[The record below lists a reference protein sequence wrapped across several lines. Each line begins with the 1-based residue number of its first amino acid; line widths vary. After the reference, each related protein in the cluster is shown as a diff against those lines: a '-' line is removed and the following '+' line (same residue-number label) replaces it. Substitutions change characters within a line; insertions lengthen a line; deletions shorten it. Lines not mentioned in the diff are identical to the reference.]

1 MSWFKSKMLGL
12 VATIGLSGGVASAQE
27 ASQSDDVGAKNK
39 QTEMT
44 TTPKKQTV
52 GECTEQIDINQKVY
66 EQKVKEHYDHMLDPQ
81 RFYEYMRNDPVL
93 KKDYDYKRNDPDD
106 NDVTVGE
113 CIEQIVI
120 NQKLNEHIRNN
131 PEARKKFS
139 DVYDNNFD
147 ALKNN
152 IMGGRW
158 QEFNSAEEYTAN
170 LITQFVYG
178 FSQEQIENNQKLWE
192 NIKNNPENRKKFL
205 DAYDNNF
212 AAHKD
217 SIMAVRWQKFNDAK
231 EYIANLIAQFE
242 AFRAHAYW
250 DPKGRCWTVGYGN
263 TIMPDG
269 SKVTAACVIRTPQ
282 EGLSMLLG
290 HVEKDANR
298 IIEHI
303 PLELAKCDQEVAAIF
318 SGCYNF
324 GTGPFVGKDGKR
336 TTLTED
342 AICFFSLRTEGAK
355 EAFAERF
362 RAHCK
367 SSGKREQVLYER
379 RCFEEQ
385 LLGYTDQKTGD
396 FVICIVPLEQLKYSQ
411 LGSVY
416 AAKGDPSL
424 MASICQSRYCGEGG
438 MRRAVNEQ
446 LSQMDR
452 RHTYAASK
460 QSVRKAQAKAE
471 KYAAKKK
478 NKSSG
483 AKSTAKT
490 GSKASKPTN
499 SSAPKSKMRTQ
510 ARSGRGGR

>member
-1 MSWFKSKMLGL
+1 MSLKSRILALTAALGMY
-12 VATIGLSGGVASAQE
+12 GGAASAQE
-27 ASQSDDVGAKNK
+27 APRDDDAGAKNK

-44 TTPKKQTV
+44 TTPKKQSV
-52 GECTEQIDINQKVY
+52 D
-66 EQKVKEHYDHMLDPQ
+66 
-81 RFYEYMRNDPVL
+81 
-93 KKDYDYKRNDPDD
+93 
-106 NDVTVGE
+106 
-113 CIEQIVI
+113 
-120 NQKLNEHIRNN
+120 
-131 PEARKKFS
+131 
-139 DVYDNNFD
+139 
-147 ALKNN
+147 
-152 IMGGRW
+152 
-158 QEFNSAEEYTAN
+158 
-170 LITQFVYG
+170 VYG

-192 NIKNNPENRKKFL
+192 HIKNNPDARKRFL

-212 AAHKD
+212 EAHKD
-217 SIMAVRWQKFNDAK
+217 SIMAVRWQKFNNAK

-242 AFRAHAYW
+242 HFRPRAYW
-250 DPKGRCWTVGYGN
+250 DPKGKCWTVGYGN

-269 SKVTAACVIRTPQ
+269 SRVTAACVITTPEQ
-282 EGLSMLLG
+282 GLSMLLG

-298 IIEHI
+298 ILEHI

-367 SSGKREQVLYER
+367 SSGKREQVLYNR
-379 RCFEEQ
+379 RCFEEG
-385 LLGYTDQKTGD
+385 LLGYIDQTGD
-396 FVICIVPLEQLKYSQ
+396 FVICTVPLEQLKYSQ

-424 MASICQSRYCGEGG
+424 MASIYQDKYCGEGG

-510 ARSGRGGR
+510 ARGGRGGR